1 VKGAVKILITP
12 VQPLSP
18 FVDCLCFQKE
28 SKGFEQEKISFAS
41 VSKKYFSTNTTGG
54 NFCISGPN
62 CHIIGSVHP
71 DPGKQTELL

>member
-1 VKGAVKILITP
+1 MKGAVKMTP
-12 VQPLSP
+12 VQPPSP

-41 VSKKYFSTNTTGG
+41 VSKNHFGPNTTGG
-54 NFCISGPN
+54 NLCISGPN